1 MFQSTKDKVLLTGI
15 GLALVFIHIGL
26 CYLLLKKL
34 YIYNIRMK
42 LNRVV
47 SSIQSKII
55 LLGQNS
61 TRLLE
66 DDISRYDISAYLT
79 LLPTLN
85 VLKIPD

>member
-1 MFQSTKDKVLLTGI
+1 MNK
-15 GLALVFIHIGL
+15 
-26 CYLLLKKL
+26 
-34 YIYNIRMK
+34 MK
-42 LNRVV
+42 LNRAV

-85 VLKIPD
+85 VLKIPV